1 MHSHL
6 YTAFG
11 VNILNSVKKLFP
23 NSQCI
28 SETNKLNLLL
38 QSEAVIDSKKKIPI
52 LLSATITYIN
62 PTERLSFDV
71 IKL

>member
-23 NSQCI
+23 NSEYI

-62 PTERLSFDV
+62 PAERLSFDV

>member
-23 NSQCI
+23 NSECI

-62 PTERLSFDV
+62 LTERLSFDV